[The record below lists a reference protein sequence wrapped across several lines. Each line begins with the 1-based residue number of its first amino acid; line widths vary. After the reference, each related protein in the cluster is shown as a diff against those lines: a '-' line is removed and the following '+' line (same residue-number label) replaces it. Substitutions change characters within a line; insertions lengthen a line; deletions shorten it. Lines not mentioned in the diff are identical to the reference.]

1 MARLYNNPRTL
12 SDFKAIKP
20 MHRKGLTP
28 MQMLEKHNHR
38 LANFRFK
45 DNKPLSLITFIK
57 SGYAMEN
64 LPRNCCLIPIGS
76 SRSNFL
82 ERIHSPRKKN
92 YTEPEPIFSKS
103 KLFTNDLGRY
113 SKSCTYKKYSYTP
126 MIQSFGYLI
135 NKNTM
140 YIRIDS
146 NKGVISRVISSPWGY
161 HFLADSNGLKLQ
173 SNSIKAMDY
182 HFTALDFIVGNSQRQ
197 PMKEM
202 VRKCKVNY
210 QTRKQ
215 AKLQT
220 CIFSDDPKQVNKV
233 IREAERLKVQ
243 ISVVDSL
250 KAGNCRAGTW
260 AWSRSNHMNI
270 NKHYQIQAIYD
281 KLDDANKD
289 RVKLVILRAIER
301 TKQELAR
308 GFSLLED
315 HYLDYQTN

>member
-1 MARLYNNPRTL
+1 MKRLYNNPRTL

-20 MHRKGLTP
+20 MHRNGLTP
-28 MQMLEKHNHR
+28 LQMLAKHNYR

-57 SGYAMEN
+57 SNYAMEE
-64 LPRNCCLIPIGS
+64 LPRQCRLIPIGS

-82 ERIHSPRKKN
+82 ERIHNTRKKN
-92 YTEPEPIFSKS
+92 YQEPEPIFSSS

-146 NKGVISRVISSPWGY
+146 NRGVISRLISSPWGY
-161 HFLADSNGLKLQ
+161 HFSSDSNGLKLQ
-173 SNSIKAMDY
+173 SNSIRAMDY
-182 HFTALDFIVGNSQRQ
+182 HFTALDLILGNSQKQ
-197 PMKEM
+197 PMKEI
-202 VRKCKVNY
+202 VRKCKANY

-215 AKLQT
+215 AKLESN
-220 CIFSDDPKQVNKV
+220 IFSDDPKQVNKV

-243 ISVVDSL
+243 ISIVDSL
-250 KAGNCRAGTW
+250 KAGNCRAGTQVW
-260 AWSRSNHMNI
+260 ARSNHMNTS
-270 NKHYQIQAIYD
+270 KHYQIQSIYD
-281 KLDDANKD
+281 KLDDENKD
-289 RVKLVILRAIER
+289 RVKLVILKAIER

-308 GFSLLED
+308 GFSLLQD
-315 HYLDYQTN
+315 HYLDYQIN